1 MIDQEDSKQKNPIIK
16 HLVFSGG
23 VIYGYAFYGAYKF
36 LEQKG
41 VVNIDNIKTMYGTSC
56 GAMVAVI
63 LSLRYDYETL
73 ENYLIKRP
81 WHEVFKFTIET
92 FMNCYQKCGLFGPEI
107 LETLFD
113 PLFRAKDLDIA
124 TITMKEFYETT
135 KIEQH
140 FFTVDIGGFELI
152 DISYKTHPDCRVLDA
167 VYASLCVPLLFQ
179 PIQLHIGKEI
189 IEEDVCGNMVRS
201 KKKTGLIDGGFLMN
215 YPIQPCI
222 QSILVRGLKSSN
234 QKTPV
239 DCKVED
245 RMSLVRDASGTDMG
259 KGAESTKGAHSS
271 LDAILGMNLA
281 FDHDMYDKPE
291 CKSFNVFEYLYLIL
305 SILLHKIHKLII
317 ALYTNPN
324 PTTSIKLY
332 EIHIPP
338 NINPC
343 NEMFHFVNSQEE
355 RVKMIEYGASEAC
368 KAIKQWTL

>member
-1 MIDQEDSKQKNPIIK
+1 MDQEDQERSLPKSPIIK

-41 VVNIDNIKTMYGTSC
+41 FVNIDNIQTMYGTSC

-63 LSLRYDYETL
+63 LSLKYDYETL

-124 TITMKEFYETT
+124 TITMKEFYEVT
-135 KIEQH
+135 KIEHH

-167 VYASLCVPLLFQ
+167 VYASSCVPLLFQ
-179 PIQLHIGKEI
+179 PIQLPIGKEI
-189 IEEDVCGNMVRS
+189 IEDVSGISVCT
-201 KKKTGLIDGGFLMN
+201 KKKTRLIDGGFLMN

-222 QSILVRGLKSSN
+222 QSL
-234 QKTPV
+234 
-239 DCKVED
+239 
-245 RMSLVRDASGTDMG
+245 LVRDASGTDMG
-259 KGAESTKGAHSS
+259 GG
-271 LDAILGMNLA
+271 AILGMNLT
-281 FDHDMYDKPE
+281 FNHDIYDKPE
-291 CKSFNVFEYLYLIL
+291 CKSFNILEYLYLIL
-305 SILLHKIHKLII
+305 GILLHKIYILN
-317 ALYTNPN
+317 ASLYTN
-324 PTTSIKLY
+324 TTMKLY
-332 EIHIPP
+332 EIIIHP
-338 NINPC
+338 NKNPC
-343 NEMFHFVNSQEE
+343 NEMFYFVNSQEE
-355 RVKMIEYGASEAC
+355 RIKMIEYGVSEASN
-368 KAIKQWTL
+368 ASTQWITGTYGQGP

>member
-1 MIDQEDSKQKNPIIK
+1 MIDLSHDLVVEDQEKKPVIK

-41 VVNIDNIKTMYGTSC
+41 LVNIDNIQTMYGTSC

-63 LSLRYDYETL
+63 LSLRFDYETL

-107 LETLFD
+107 FETLFD

-135 KIEQH
+135 KIEHH

-167 VYASLCVPLLFQ
+167 VYASSCVPLLFQ

-189 IEEDVCGNMVRS
+189 MEDISGCGNSVEGVKPSNLKTQPSLVCS
-201 KKKTGLIDGGFLMN
+201 KKNTRLIDGGFLMN

-222 QSILVRGLKSSN
+222 QSILEKDV
-234 QKTPV
+234 
-239 DCKVED
+239 
-245 RMSLVRDASGTDMG
+245 SGTDHG
-259 KGAESTKGAHSS
+259 
-271 LDAILGMNLA
+271 AILGMNLA
-281 FDHDMYDKPE
+281 FDHDIYDKLE
-291 CKSFNVFEYLYLIL
+291 CKSLNVLEYLYLIL
-305 SILLHKIHKLII
+305 GILLHKIHKLIVS
-317 ALYTNPN
+317 LYTNPN
-324 PTTSIKLY
+324 THTSVKIY
-332 EIHIPP
+332 DIQIPP
-338 NINPC
+338 NKNPC

-355 RVKMIEYGASEAC
+355 RIKMIEYGASVASTQWSDRL
-368 KAIKQWTL
+368 KAINN

>member
-1 MIDQEDSKQKNPIIK
+1 MDQEDQERSLPKHTIIK

-41 VVNIDNIKTMYGTSC
+41 FVNIDNIQTMYGTSC

-63 LSLRYDYETL
+63 LSLKYDYETL

-124 TITMKEFYETT
+124 TITMKEFYEVT
-135 KIEQH
+135 KIEHH

-167 VYASLCVPLLFQ
+167 VYASLCVPFLFQ
-179 PIQLHIGKEI
+179 PIQLPIGKEI
-189 IEEDVCGNMVRS
+189 IEDVSGISVCT
-201 KKKTGLIDGGFLMN
+201 KKKTRLIDGGFLMN
-215 YPIQPCI
+215 YPILPCV
-222 QSILVRGLKSSN
+222 QSILVR
-234 QKTPV
+234 
-239 DCKVED
+239 
-245 RMSLVRDASGTDMG
+245 DASDIDMG
-259 KGAESTKGAHSS
+259 
-271 LDAILGMNLA
+271 AILGINLD
-281 FDHDMYDKPE
+281 FNYNIYDKLDG
-291 CKSFNVFEYLYLIL
+291 KRFNILEYLYLIM
-305 SILLHKIHKLII
+305 SILLNKIHMLISSV
-317 ALYTNPN
+317 YEKSNTN
-324 PTTSIKLY
+324 TSSVKTY
-332 EIHIPP
+332 EILIPQ
-338 NINPC
+338 NENAC

-355 RVKMIEYGASEAC
+355 RVKMIEYGASEASTSST
-368 KAIKQWTL
+368 QWML